1 VRRFQGRIYGL
12 AFHYMRNAEEARDM
26 AQEIF
31 IQIYRKLDSFNDEE
45 NLLPWMLR
53 LARNRCIDRLR
64 RLKTRPPAEDVLVEE
79 AQEITDSRP
88 GPEEEYVAGGRRQLL
103 YRALDEMSEMNR
115 EMILLKDIQGLELSE
130 ISRMLRLPLGTV
142 KSRSHRAR
150 LELAT
155 KVRALDPSY
164 GV

>member
-1 VRRFQGRIYGL
+1 MRRFQGRIYGL
-12 AFHYMRNAEEARDM
+12 AFHYMRNAEEAHDM

-31 IQIYRKLDSFNDEE
+31 IQIYRKLDSFKDEE

-53 LARNRCIDRLR
+53 LGRNRCIDRLR
-64 RLKTRPPAEDVLVEE
+64 RLKTRPPASDVRVEE
-79 AQEITDSRP
+79 APEITDSRP
-88 GPEEEYVAGGRRQLL
+88 GPEEEFVAGGRRQLL
-103 YRALDEMSEMNR
+103 YRALDEMSETNR